1 MSVSNRAIEFYF
13 ENPLVIDMNNHAD
26 ICKYETMLEKT
37 GIMETNYYTELYVC
51 ELEELVDKYM
61 DSDTILLNEISV
73 IPISI
78 DVIVQLIIYKLLIQY
93 TDAKIRRNTADM
105 IEYIDIL
112 ENRYN
117 VFINDTT
124 SA

>member
-1 MSVSNRAIEFYF
+1 
-13 ENPLVIDMNNHAD
+13 MNNHAD